1 MPNTA
6 TDKQLAFI
14 ESLKQQR
21 DITSPE
27 AAQALELG
35 RQLWRMGEFSKP
47 AASAMIDV
55 LKAAPKP
62 AQAERP
68 EPVAGV
74 YGAADDDRLFRVY
87 LGQQSGK
94 MLVSLIVT
102 EGLDKDDE
110 KVEYEYLGLA
120 TKNLPEDAT
129 RLSVEEVGALGKTF
143 NHCLICG
150 HRLDVPKSVDRGIGP
165 KCFAK
170 YV

>member
-35 RQLWRMGEFSKP
+35 RQLWRLGEFSKP

-62 AQAERP
+62 AQVAKVERP

-74 YGAADDDRLFRVY
+74 YRSSDSLFRVY

-94 MLVSLIVT
+94 MLVQRILTSLA
-102 EGLDKDDE
+102 DQS
-110 KVEYEYLGLA
+110 VEYEYLGLA
-120 TKNLPEDAT
+120 VKHLPEDAT

-143 NHCLICG
+143 DHCLVCG
-150 HRLDVPKSVDRGIGP
+150 RRLDVPESVDRGIGP
-165 KCFAK
+165 VCAGK